1 VIAARFVSQEDFR
14 MAMRRAFGFAFIAVA
29 LAVPA
34 CGPAGDAPTTANDSR
49 SKDLN
54 MPTKNA
60 DPANSTSATARAT
73 FGGGCFW
80 CIEAVFERIPGV
92 KAAVSGYAGG
102 HVKNPTY
109 EQVCTGSTGHAE
121 VVELEFDPA
130 VVSYEK
136 LLEIFFAS
144 HDPTT
149 LNQQG
154 PDVGTQ
160 YRSVIFTH
168 DDEQQKLARAYV
180 DRLNIEKAFGR
191 PVVTEVER
199 LAMFYPAE
207 DYHQDYYR
215 NNPGKGYCRMMI
227 APKLKKLGLEK

>member
-1 VIAARFVSQEDFR
+1 
-14 MAMRRAFGFAFIAVA
+14 
-29 LAVPA
+29 
-34 CGPAGDAPTTANDSR
+34 
-49 SKDLN
+49 
-54 MPTKNA
+54 
-60 DPANSTSATARAT
+60 
-73 FGGGCFW
+73 
-80 CIEAVFERIPGV
+80 
-92 KAAVSGYAGG
+92 
-102 HVKNPTY
+102 
-109 EQVCTGSTGHAE
+109 